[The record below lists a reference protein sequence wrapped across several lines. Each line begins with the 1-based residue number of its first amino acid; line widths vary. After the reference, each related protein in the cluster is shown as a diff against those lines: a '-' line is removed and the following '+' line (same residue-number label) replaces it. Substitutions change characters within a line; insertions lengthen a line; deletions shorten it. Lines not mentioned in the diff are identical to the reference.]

1 MFNVQQLGRFIVKLR
16 TTDSAKDR
24 NFGGVLTIYNFVSFI
39 NEKYLNFN

>member
-24 NFGGVLTIYNFVSFI
+24 NLTIYNFVSFI